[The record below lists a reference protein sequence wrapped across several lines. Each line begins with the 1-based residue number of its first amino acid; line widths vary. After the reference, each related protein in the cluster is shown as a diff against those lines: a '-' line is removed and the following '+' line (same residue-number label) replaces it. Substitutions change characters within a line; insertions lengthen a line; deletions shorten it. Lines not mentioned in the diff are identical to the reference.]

1 MKIYYLC
8 TESNNTPVY
17 IGSTN
22 QELKLIRENH
32 LNDFRNNKEKSEW
45 IKNEKNGGLGK
56 HIKIVLL
63 EMCSKEDRYNRENYW
78 IYFYLNLGVKL
89 FNITDALTTSIKQK
103 ETAKNTMINLMK
115 NPIIKEK
122 IKNAQLRKRRKIIIN
137 NIEYN
142 GINEASRITGISAGL
157 LCSIAKGRNI
167 EIYDVKYI

>member
-8 TESNNTPVY
+8 TELNNTPVY

-22 QELKLIRENH
+22 QELKLRRENH

-45 IKNEKNGGLGK
+45 IKKEKNGGLGK

-63 EMCSKEDRYNRENYW
+63 ETCSKEDRYNRENYW
-78 IYFYLNLGVKL
+78 ISFYLNLGVKL

-103 ETAKNTMINLMK
+103 EVAKNTMINLMK
-115 NPIIKEK
+115 NPTIKEK
-122 IKNAQLRKRRKIIIN
+122 IKNAQLRKRKKISVN

-142 GINEASRITGISAGL
+142 GINEASRITGVSAGL
-157 LCSIAKGRNI
+157 LCSIAKGRSSK
-167 EIYDVKYI
+167 IYDVKYI